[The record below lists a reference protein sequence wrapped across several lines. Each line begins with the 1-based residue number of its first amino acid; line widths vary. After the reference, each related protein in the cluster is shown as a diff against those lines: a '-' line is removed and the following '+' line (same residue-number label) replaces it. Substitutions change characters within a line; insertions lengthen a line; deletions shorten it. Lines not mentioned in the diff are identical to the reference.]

1 MREGGDCYL
10 LIFKIFQLNIRLV
23 KGGKEFIKVKV
34 KFYHSLSHLLPH
46 QAREASPSSSP
57 GYFSRHLRFLKD
69 ILLFPECQKKKYLY
83 QETHIAGKK
92 CRAGDIMKGTI
103 KDLSLMSK
111 N

>member
-1 MREGGDCYL
+1 MFKEVNTSHTLIVAGL
-10 LIFKIFQLNIRLV
+10 LPLP
-23 KGGKEFIKVKV
+23 
-34 KFYHSLSHLLPH
+34 PH

-103 KDLSLMSK
+103 KDLSLMSQ